1 MLTIITI
8 SRGQSMS
15 AALYMISA
23 NYRAIL
29 QMALDEGLDADEELR
44 EALINIRGE
53 LQEKVD
59 NLCYVIRAL
68 NEEEESLRAEAAR
81 LAEKATARA
90 NKAARLK
97 EYLMGN
103 LNAAGVTK
111 VRAPHFTVSIVQ
123 GRETAA
129 IDSEDQIPQNFWKVE
144 TTLKKRDLIDAL
156 KSGDEIPGARL
167 TRGEPYILIK

>member
-1 MLTIITI
+1 
-8 SRGQSMS
+8 MS
-15 AALYMISA
+15 AALYMISH
-23 NYRAIL
+23 NYREIL
-29 QMALDEGLDADEELR
+29 QMALDEGLEADEELR
-44 EALINIRGE
+44 EALVNIRGE

-68 NEEEESLRAEAAR
+68 GEEEESLRAEAAR

-90 NKAARLK
+90 NKAVRLK
-97 EYLMGN
+97 EYLMSN

-123 GRETAA
+123 GRETVA
-129 IDSEDQIPQNFWKVE
+129 IASDDQIPQQFWKVE
-144 TTLKKRDLIDAL
+144 TTLKRRDLIDAL
-156 KSGDEIPGARL
+156 KRGEEVPGTQL